1 MASRRLASA
10 LAEDAVI
17 SGVALV
23 SYLGTAHHWRVQGP
37 NQVSHPAY
45 CRASRAA
52 SSAVAGWGVR
62 GAWAA
67 CAAAV
72 DVELNCAQ
80 TTRPR

>member
-1 MASRRLASA
+1 MVSRRLASA

-23 SYLGTAHHWRVQGP
+23 SCLGTAHHWRVQGP
-37 NQVSHPAY
+37 NQVCHPAY

-52 SSAVAGWGVR
+52 SSSVAGWGVR
-62 GAWAA
+62 GTRAA
-67 CAAAV
+67 CGAAA
-72 DVELNCAQ
+72 DAELNCAQ